1 MSNLKVKHFGSS
13 QVQVLCW
20 IVVAF
25 RLHTRLRVV
34 REPGLDDLFV
44 VLAAVFNLVALV
56 TFLYGK
62 LCALD
67 PRRDRI

>member
-1 MSNLKVKHFGSS
+1 MSSLRVEYPGSS

-20 IVVAF
+20 IFVAF

-44 VLAAVFNLVALV
+44 VLAAAFNLLSLV

-62 LCALD
+62 HFRLD
-67 PRRDRI
+67 LGLI